1 MKQIL
6 VIVPFPMSNENLA
19 MRKQQLGSVQLSND
33 MEFTFRPVKAGPKN
47 YISEADMVL
56 ADITILEAGLMAEL
70 EGFDAVCVDTMS
82 DSGVAALRSTLSI
95 PVVGPG
101 RASMLTAMMLGQ
113 RFSIVT
119 MWRKWFHLYEK
130 IVKDLGLQAHLASM
144 RSIDV
149 APDNQALLGG
159 KEDDIF
165 PLLEKSARQAIDE
178 DGADVILLGSTT
190 MHQAHAYLSS
200 VLEVPV
206 INPGPL
212 TYKMVESLLGLG
224 LSHSSVAYPKSPVP
238 RDKMLHAMLK
248 AAGDFDH

>member
-130 IVKDLGLQAHLASM
+130 IVFVLQ
-144 RSIDV
+144 
-149 APDNQALLGG
+149 
-159 KEDDIF
+159 E
-165 PLLEKSARQAIDE
+165 
-178 DGADVILLGSTT
+178 
-190 MHQAHAYLSS
+190 
-200 VLEVPV
+200 
-206 INPGPL
+206 
-212 TYKMVESLLGLG
+212 
-224 LSHSSVAYPKSPVP
+224 
-238 RDKMLHAMLK
+238 
-248 AAGDFDH
+248 

>member
-56 ADITILEAGLMAEL
+56 ADITILEAGLTAEL

-130 IVKDLGLQAHLASM
+130 IEKDLGLQAHLASM

>member
-6 VIVPFPMSNENLA
+6 VIVPFPMSDENLA
-19 MRKQQLGSVQLSND
+19 KRKQQLGSVQLSND

-56 ADITILEAGLMAEL
+56 ADISILEAGLTAEVD
-70 EGFDAVCVDTMS
+70 GFNAVCVDTMS

-119 MWRKWFHLYEK
+119 MWNKWFHLYEK
-130 IVKDLGLQAHLASM
+130 TVKDLGLQVHLASV

-178 DGADVILLGSTT
+178 DGADVIILGSTT
-190 MHQAHAYLSS
+190 MHQAHTYLSS

-212 TYKMVESLLGLG
+212 TYKLVESLLDLG
-224 LSHSSVAYPKSPVP
+224 LSHSNLAYPKSPVP
-238 RDKMLHAMLK
+238 RDAMLHSMLK
-248 AAGDFDH
+248 SAGDFDH